1 MLELAGAAADGVLI
15 SAATSPETIR
25 WSLAEVS
32 RGEQPQGRR
41 VQRSALVYAA
51 AAADEKTA
59 HEQLR
64 RTLGFVL
71 RGLHHAHNLELSGT
85 ALDQQALAAAYA
97 REEWTAVEALVDDD
111 VVRRHAASGTPAQLR
126 AAFAR
131 YREVGLDE
139 IVIAGAGDAAALR
152 QVIDAAADT

>member
-25 WSLAEVS
+25 WSLARVA
-32 RGEQPQGRR
+32 RGEAGQGRR
-41 VQRSALVYAA
+41 VQRGALVYAA
-51 AAADEKTA
+51 ASADEKTA
-59 HEQLR
+59 HDRLR

-71 RGLHHAHNLELSGT
+71 RGPHHAHNLELSGT
-85 ALDQQALAAAYA
+85 ALDQRALAAAYA
-97 REEWTAVEALVDDD
+97 REEWAAVEALVDDD

-126 AAFAR
+126 AALAR
-131 YREVGLDE
+131 YRDVGLDE

-152 QVIDAAADT
+152 RVIDAAAGG